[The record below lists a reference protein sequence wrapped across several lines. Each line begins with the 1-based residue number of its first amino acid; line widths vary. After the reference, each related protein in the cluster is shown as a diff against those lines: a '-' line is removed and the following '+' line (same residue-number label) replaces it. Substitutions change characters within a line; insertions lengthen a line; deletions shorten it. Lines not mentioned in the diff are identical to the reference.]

1 MPSKS
6 TDGFTKSANQQ
17 KFIRNRD
24 IKLKDSEVAK
34 EERTQRLMCEGVCDR
49 CREKVQWRFQ
59 YDKYKSLKAPG
70 KCAWCMNKTVTKA
83 YRAVCDPCASAKK
96 ACGACM
102 ENIAEAN
109 ALRRLHAE
117 KVAAE
122 KLAEETGSGN
132 GEIAPVDEADK
143 MLVATD
149 SAIAEP
155 ENPSLPPSAAA
166 TPSNVFLSFAAPSAA
181 HYDESKFLS
190 IRDTKYNKDRAVGGG
205 VEEA

>member
-83 YRAVCDPCASAKK
+83 YRALCDPCASAKK

-102 ENIAEAN
+102 ENIDEAN

-117 KVAAE
+117 KAAAD
-122 KLAEETGSGN
+122 KLATEAAGSGAV
-132 GEIAPVDEADK
+132 APVEEE
-143 MLVATD
+143 MNVATD
-149 SAIAEP
+149 SAAEP
-155 ENPSLPPSAAA
+155 ADPSLAPPPAA
-166 TPSNVFLSFAAPSAA
+166 PSNVFASFAVPSAA
-181 HYDESKFLS
+181 HYDENKFLS
-190 IRDTKYNKDRAVGGG
+190 IRDSKYSKDRAVGGAAG
-205 VEEA
+205 L